1 MSELNTNPII
11 DLNRYNLSMSKS
23 LIDKI
28 FFMDKIDDTIKVI
41 VDYGCADGA
50 LIRFLAPLF
59 PEMTFIGYDKNEE
72 MISRAAAANTYENCV
87 FYANPY
93 EFITWL
99 KEHHYGIDE
108 CALNLSSI
116 IHEVYSYSSEEGI
129 DDFWHFVNSVG
140 FKYIIIRDMCLDE
153 NAHRASLKEDLIK
166 VKSNYS
172 AAAIQEFEQE
182 HGSICDNYN
191 LIHFLLKYRY
201 KDNWQREVKENYLPC
216 STEYIASQ
224 IGTSYSLEYYDH
236 YILPFLTNVVKRDF
250 DITIKDYT
258 HVKFIYKLKG

>member
-1 MSELNTNPII
+1 MSELNANPIA
-11 DLNRYNLSMSKS
+11 DLNHYNLSMSKS

-28 FFMDKIDDTIKVI
+28 FFMDKIDDTIKVV
-41 VDYGCADGA
+41 VDYGCADGT

-72 MISRAAAANTYENCV
+72 MISRAAAMNTYENCV
-87 FYANPY
+87 FYSQSDNFLAWIQAHNY
-93 EFITWL
+93 TM
-99 KEHHYGIDE
+99 DE

-116 IHEVYSYSSEEGI
+116 IHEIYSYSTEDEI
-129 DDFWHFVNSVG
+129 DDFWYFVNFIG

-166 VKSNYS
+166 VKSNYP
-172 AAAIQEFEQE
+172 AAVLQEFEQE

-201 KDNWQREVKENYLPC
+201 KDNWQREVKENYLPY

-236 YILPFLTNVVKRDF
+236 YILPFLANVVKQDF

>member
-1 MSELNTNPII
+1 MSELNTNPIA

-59 PEMTFIGYDKNEE
+59 PDMFFIGYDKNEE
-72 MISRAAAANTYENCV
+72 MIGRAAEANTYENCV
-87 FYANPY
+87 FYSHPMNFLAWLHAN
-93 EFITWL
+93 
-99 KEHHYGIDE
+99 HHTIDE

-116 IHEVYSYSSEEGI
+116 IHEVYSYSTKDEIEE
-129 DDFWHFVNSVG
+129 FWHFVNFMG

-201 KDNWQREVKENYLPC
+201 KDNWEREVKENYLPC

-224 IGTSYSLEYYDH
+224 IRSCYSLEYYDH
-236 YILPFLTNVVKRDF
+236 YILPFLANVVKRDF